1 MLNLNLEAMRPGER
15 VSSDEYEKESI
26 ADFALWKARVPE
38 DGEVF
43 WDSPWGEGRPGWH
56 IECSAM
62 SMELLGPSFDLH
74 LGGEDLVFPHH
85 EDEIAQSEGA
95 CLQCDGHKFVKYWM
109 HGAHLLVEGKKMSKS
124 LGNFFTLRDLLAK
137 GSAGREVRYLMI
149 SAHYRETFNFTLD
162 NLAGAKTALGR
173 IDECT
178 AKLREL
184 ALGQAAEPAADSPL
198 VTRFTEA
205 MDDDLNVSA
214 AWGAVF
220 DWVRDTNRKLAAN
233 EPHRRDRGNRVGQLG
248 THQQPCSA
256 SSRSRRKRRR
266 KSSPSPRNAKPP
278 ARPKTSPAPTKSA
291 TNSPPKAGSSRTPP
305 KAPASSEP
313 NHRIVIQGV

>member
-1 MLNLNLEAMRPGER
+1 M
-15 VSSDEYEKESI
+15 
-26 ADFALWKARVPE
+26 
-38 DGEVF
+38 
-43 WDSPWGEGRPGWH
+43 
-56 IECSAM
+56 
-62 SMELLGPSFDLH
+62 
-74 LGGEDLVFPHH
+74 
-85 EDEIAQSEGA
+85 
-95 CLQCDGHKFVKYWM
+95 QCDGHKFVKYWM

-178 AKLREL
+178 GKLREL
-184 ALGQAAEPAADSPL
+184 ALGQAAEAIADSQL

-205 MDDDLNVSA
+205 MDNDLNVSA

-233 EPHRRDRGNRVGQLG
+233 DFTSKAAATELANWGHINSVLGIESVEDEAPPEITALAEERQVARKAKNFTRSDQIRDELAAQGWIIEDTPKGPRV
-248 THQQPCSA
+248 
-256 SSRSRRKRRR
+256 KR
-266 KSSPSPRNAKPP
+266 A
-278 ARPKTSPAPTKSA
+278 
-291 TNSPPKAGSSRTPP
+291 
-305 KAPASSEP
+305 
-313 NHRIVIQGV
+313 